1 MKVRVAWK
9 TTARDSRTLQD
20 RTTNQIEF
28 SESSAE
34 TFGYRCLGIPT
45 HGVPLQQNLRTWIL
59 RSGRQAFKVFSSYPA

>member
-34 TFGYRCLGIPT
+34 TFGYRCLGILTPVGT
-45 HGVPLQQNLRTWIL
+45 AQRDQHW
-59 RSGRQAFKVFSSYPA
+59 QAFGLGTRPPAASTQ